1 MDFFLSIF
9 ILIVSFFILYLLSKH
24 DFVLLRQNISL
35 AQIFDSAIIV
45 ILVSFAFGRVFYFLN
60 AGEFDILFSLGLIH
74 FFNYPGFSILGFI
87 IGAAVALGYIFRK
100 KKGLGRINDIFTIST
115 FPLFLFILVI
125 SSLKINNIYLPIVL
139 IVIGIAV
146 FAFFIKSHNKY
157 ILCDGSISY
166 IYFFLVCLGSFFLQV
181 FDKQKF
187 ELFFS
192 FSSLQILSA
201 LLAIVSLGMLF
212 LNQARKE
219 K

>member
-9 ILIVSFFILYLLSKH
+9 ILIVSFFILYLFSKH

-45 ILVSFAFGRVFYFLN
+45 ILVSFAFGRIFYFLN

-157 ILCDGSISY
+157 ILRDGSISY